1 MTLFGAP
8 LIFATPNL
16 ADTKQPL
23 LLIVQGYHIR
33 LDDSLEGDNTLPK
46 YRDMM
51 RRVAADPVGQTVVF
65 ELMMRLF
72 FLHVLG
78 IRPECLQKSARDW
91 VTDGVAAASC
101 APGIFGPILAFRS
114 KPRAEARC
122 IRTSWC
128 GCFAWM

>member
-33 LDDSLEGDNTLPK
+33 LDDSLEGDDTLPK

-51 RRVAADPVGQTVVF
+51 RRVAADPVGQVEKV
-65 ELMMRLF
+65 EK
-72 FLHVLG
+72 
-78 IRPECLQKSARDW
+78 QKK
-91 VTDGVAAASC
+91 VENQEMEQTT
-101 APGIFGPILAFRS
+101 I
-114 KPRAEARC
+114 K
-122 IRTSWC
+122 
-128 GCFAWM
+128 